1 MMSFYLFTSYISSWC
16 WVSWNNN
23 AFRVLQKTKKAPEM
37 ASVEDSAKKSAPRFC
52 YEELK
57 GDLFNCPSSDSL
69 AHCVSA
75 DMRMG
80 KGIAVLFKEQFG
92 GVPELIAQRQCPG
105 GVAKL
110 QKADRFI
117 FYLVT
122 KAKFYHKPKYA
133 TLTES
138 LIKMRDL
145 CLDLGVNSVSMP
157 KIGCGLDEL
166 NWNVVRSII
175 HRVFSQTDIRVNI
188 YYVHD

>member
-1 MMSFYLFTSYISSWC
+1 
-16 WVSWNNN
+16 
-23 AFRVLQKTKKAPEM
+23 M
-37 ASVEDSAKKSAPRFC
+37 ASVEDSDKKSAPRFR

-57 GDLFNCPSSDSL
+57 GDLFNCHSCDSL

-80 KGIAVLFKEQFG
+80 RGIGVLFKERFG
-92 GVPELIAQRQCPG
+92 GVPQLIAQRQCPG

-110 QKADRFI
+110 QTADRFI

-122 KAKFYHKPKYA
+122 KAKFYHRPTYA

-138 LIKMRDL
+138 LTKMRDL
-145 CLDLGVNSVSMP
+145 CLDLGVKSVSMP

-166 NWNVVRSII
+166 ERGEKYHTQGVLTN
-175 HRVFSQTDIRVNI
+175 
-188 YYVHD
+188 